1 MKEKIREIFKNKSN
15 QISLLIFVITMIV
28 ACSPLISKYCIN
40 GHDAEYHLLRIESLK
55 EGILMGKP
63 FLKINVL
70 YFGGAGYASSM
81 FYPDLLLYIP
91 ALLRCVGVSIN
102 ASYHIFIAVC
112 ICACYLSAYYCVGKM
127 AKSSYAGMLAAIVL
141 TLCQYHMD
149 DIFIRG
155 AAGEYTAFIFLP
167 FVIYGLYNLLYE
179 DMDKPWILAV
189 GYGGVLLCHTSTF
202 VMCLVLGAAACI
214 IKIKSFIK
222 NKKLIVNLIITAV
235 VTVAIT
241 VFYTIPMFEQMLST
255 TFKVSVPWNEP
266 KFEAVRFAE
275 IFYPVFP
282 ALGAVTVILFMARLL
297 VSKKDNAN
305 GSLIEYADCLAL
317 AGLIYAVLAT
327 DLLPWDILGK
337 YISFIQF
344 PWRFFIMS
352 SILFSVADALILNEV
367 IRLFD
372 KNAAKDIIAKGIV
385 LVVLGVC
392 SITALNGLSKNTEGY
407 YDYSN
412 DYYSYK
418 PYTAN
423 VIGGEWLPLPAED
436 ADALVEASEHMYSD
450 DNTDIAFSRI
460 KNTITSNIDKSYNYA
475 DVPFVYYK
483 GYKAEINT
491 GSGKVQL
498 AIDGTGKNGLSR
510 VYLNGN
516 TGDLHVYY
524 SGTVLQKISSL
535 VSIISVL
542 LIVILYVSRNRKKKL
557 K

>member
-1 MKEKIREIFKNKSN
+1 MREKIKELFKNRSN
-15 QISLLIFVITMIV
+15 QISLLIFVITMLV

-63 FLKINVL
+63 FLKINAL

-112 ICACYLSAYYCVGKM
+112 ICVCYLSTYYCVGKM
-127 AKSSYAGMLAAIVL
+127 AKSSYAGMLAAIIL
-141 TLCQYHMD
+141 TLCRYHMD

-167 FVIYGLYNLLYE
+167 FVIYGLFNLLYE
-179 DMDKPWILAV
+179 EMDKPWILAI

-202 VMCLVLGAAACI
+202 VMCLVLGAGACI
-214 IKIKSFIK
+214 IKINSFFK
-222 NKKLIVNLIITAV
+222 NKKLIISLIITAV
-235 VTVAIT
+235 VTVAVT
-241 VFYTIPMFEQMLST
+241 AFYTIPMFEQMLST
-255 TFKVSVPWNEP
+255 TFKVSIPWNEP

-305 GSLIEYADCLAL
+305 GSLIEYADCLAI
-317 AGLIYAVLAT
+317 AGAIYAVLAT

-352 SILFSVADALILNEV
+352 SVLFAVADALILNEV

-372 KNAAKDIIAKGIV
+372 KNAAKDIISKGIV
-385 LVVLGVC
+385 IAVLGLC
-392 SITALNGLSKNTEGY
+392 SITAINGLSENTEGY

-412 DYYSYK
+412 DYYSHK

-423 VIGGEWLPLPAED
+423 VIGGEWLPLTVED
-436 ADALVEASEHMYSD
+436 PDSLVEASEHMYT
-450 DNTDIAFSRI
+450 DNNSEITFSRI
-460 KNTITSNIDKSYNYA
+460 KNTIESNIDSSYNYA
-475 DVPFVYYK
+475 DVPFIYYK
-483 GYKAEINT
+483 GYKAEISDE
-491 GSGKVQL
+491 SGKHQL
-498 AIDGTGKNGLSR
+498 AIDGLGKNGLSR

-516 TGDLHVYY
+516 TGKLRVYY
-524 SGTVLQKISSL
+524 AGTALQKISSL
-535 VSIISVL
+535 VSGLSIL
-542 LIVILYVSRNRKKKL
+542 LIVIFYVIRKRKRS
-557 K
+557 